1 MDTNTLSQNLQTRP
15 PNFPVPDLNCQAF
28 GKTFHQLIKGLK
40 KMWRTTGV
48 QQHSTHTRPLPPPQQ
63 PQQQQQQQQQQ
74 QPQPQPQPQQQTK
87 QQPQHPVIFPT
98 LPGPNLTPPR
108 ASPRP
113 DNSRDGIVV
122 SGGISTF

>member
-15 PNFPVPDLNCQAF
+15 PNFLVPVPDLNCQAF

-40 KMWRTTGV
+40 KMWRTAGV
-48 QQHSTHTRPLPPPQQ
+48 QQHSTPTPPLPPPQQ
-63 PQQQQQQQQQQ
+63 PQQ
-74 QPQPQPQPQQQTK
+74 PQPQPQEQQQTK

-122 SGGISTF
+122 SGGISTV